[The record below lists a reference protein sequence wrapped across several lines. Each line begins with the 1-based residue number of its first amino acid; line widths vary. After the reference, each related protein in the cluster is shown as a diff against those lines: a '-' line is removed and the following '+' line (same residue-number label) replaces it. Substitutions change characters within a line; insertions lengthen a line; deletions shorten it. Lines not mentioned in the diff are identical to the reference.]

1 MSTLQQI
8 AQWCSGTWL
17 QRQPSTVDIES
28 LCTDSRSIEQ
38 NEQCLFICL
47 KTAVRNG
54 HQYISQAYD
63 KGVVAFLVSEE
74 VEVSKFPK
82 ANFIWVPDTLRA
94 LQQIAGGHR
103 QQFNIPI
110 IGITGSNGK
119 TIVKEWLNYI
129 LSVQYNT
136 IRSPKSYNSQ
146 IGVPLSVWLLGKEH
160 TLGIFEAGI
169 SMPNEMQQLANII
182 APTIGVMTN
191 IGEAHSE
198 GFIDTQHKIQ
208 QKLLLFQ
215 SASLLI
221 YCADQPLV
229 RAAVMSLQAQRAA
242 YNPLGLLGWSM
253 NGEVADFSITQV
265 LKGASH
271 TQIIGN
277 IGGVQHQFEIPYTD
291 DASIE
296 NAIHCWCVA
305 YALQLP
311 EAVIRHQMVSLPPIS
326 MRLELVKGVNNC
338 TLINDAY
345 NNDYTSLQLALNY
358 LLQQKRHKKYTLI
371 LSDMLQAGK
380 ANEQLYQDVAEL
392 LQRRCINRLIGIG
405 ASIGEQQGIFK
416 SIEGLQSQFFTTTE
430 QFIQQFHQLNFD
442 NEAILLKGAR
452 VFAFERIGK
461 LLQEQVH
468 QTILTIDL
476 GLLRHN
482 LNTFRALLAPNTK
495 LMVMVKAFA
504 YGSGSDEVAN
514 VLQHAGV
521 DYLTVAYTDE
531 GIALRKSGIKLPIMV
546 MSPEITSF
554 ERMIAWGIEP
564 EIYNIRS
571 LKAFLE
577 AAEEA
582 GTQQYAIHLKLDTGM
597 HRLGFEAEHMTQ
609 LCGLLAGNSRVKVA
623 SIFSH
628 LAASDDVLEDAFTQQ
643 QATQFDSMSAT
654 IISSLGYKPMQHLCN
669 SSGIVRHAA
678 LHYDMVRLGLGLY
691 GVESG
696 YSLEDKIVHISK
708 LKTTIAQIKHIEAG
722 ANIGYGHHFVAEKP
736 MRIATLSIGYGDGYP
751 RKMGNGRAYVLINE
765 QPAYTVG
772 NICMDMCM
780 VDITDVS
787 NVNEGDEVVVFGPG
801 LPINQLATWA
811 ETIPYEIMTGI
822 SQRVKRVYINDN

>member
-1 MSTLQQI
+1 MSTLQQL

-17 QRQPSTVDIES
+17 QQQPFVADILTLS
-28 LCTDSRSIEQ
+28 TDSRHIEH
-38 NEQCLFICL
+38 NEHCLFICI

-54 HQYISQAYD
+54 HQYLQQAYD
-63 KGVVAFLVSEE
+63 KGVRSFLVSEM
-74 VEVSKFPK
+74 VDITAFPK
-82 ANFIWVPDTLRA
+82 ANLLLVDDTLEA
-94 LQQIAGGHR
+94 LQQIATAHR
-103 QQFNIPI
+103 QQFSIPI

-129 LSVQYNT
+129 LAMQYNT

-169 SMPNEMQQLANII
+169 SMPNEMQHLAKII

-191 IGEAHSE
+191 IGDAHNE
-198 GFIDTQHKIQ
+198 GFVDIQHKIQ
-208 QKLLLFQ
+208 QKFLLFQ
-215 SASLLI
+215 SAHLLV

-229 RAAVMSLQAQRAA
+229 RAAVLRLQAQRASDS
-242 YNPLGLLGWSM
+242 PLSLLGWSM
-253 NGEVADFSITQV
+253 NGLADFNIISIQ
-265 LKGASH
+265 KGTNH
-271 TQIIGN
+271 TQLMGEL
-277 IGGVQHQFEIPYTD
+277 GGVQHQFDIPYND

-305 YALQLP
+305 HVLQLP
-311 EAVIRHQMVSLPPIS
+311 ETVVKQQMISLPPIS

-380 ANEQLYQDVAEL
+380 ADEQLYQEVADL
-392 LQRRCINRLIGIG
+392 LQRRGVSRLIGIG
-405 ASIGEQQGIFK
+405 NSIGGQQHFFK
-416 SIEGLQSQFFTTTE
+416 RIEGLHSQFFATTE
-430 QFIQQFHQLNFD
+430 QFIHNFHELNFD
-442 NEAILLKGAR
+442 DEAVLLKGAR

-476 GLLRHN
+476 GLLRQN
-482 LNTFRALLAPNTK
+482 LNAFRALLSPTTK
-495 LMVMVKAFA
+495 IMVMVKAFA

-514 VLQHAGV
+514 ILQHAGI

-531 GIALRKSGIKLPIMV
+531 GIALRKAGIKLPIMV

-554 ERMIAWGIEP
+554 ERMIAWCIEP

-577 AAEEA
+577 AAEQA
-582 GTQQYAIHLKLDTGM
+582 GVQQYAIHLKLDTGM
-597 HRLGFEAEHMTQ
+597 HRLGFEPEHMPQ
-609 LCGLLAGNSRVKVA
+609 LISLLKENGRVKVA

-628 LAASDDVLEDAFTQQ
+628 LAASDDAREDAFTQQ
-643 QATQFDSMSAT
+643 QAQQFDSMSVA
-654 IISSLGYKPMQHLCN
+654 IIAALGYKPLLHICN
-669 SSGIVRHAA
+669 SSGIVRHPK

-708 LKTTIAQIKHIEAG
+708 LRTTIAQIKLLKAG
-722 ANIGYGHHFVAEKP
+722 DNIGYGHHFVVPKP

-751 RKMGNGRAYVLINE
+751 RKLGNGKGYVLING
-765 QPAYTVG
+765 QKAFTLG

-780 VDITDVS
+780 VDVTEI
-787 NVNEGDEVVVFGPG
+787 NNINEGDEVVVFGPG
-801 LPINQLATWA
+801 LPISQLATWA